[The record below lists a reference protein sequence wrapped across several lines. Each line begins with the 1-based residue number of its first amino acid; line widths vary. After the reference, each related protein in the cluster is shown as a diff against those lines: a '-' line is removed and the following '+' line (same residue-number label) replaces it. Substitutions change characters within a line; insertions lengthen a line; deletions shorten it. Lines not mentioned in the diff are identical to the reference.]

1 MQTCTRAKKQR
12 AELKSRSQVAG
23 LGWSYLYEPDHPRPP
38 RYVSTAESTAA
49 INQNALCSGEIFRTA
64 AETKKPQ
71 KKKKRRRRGKQREG
85 VILLQTAGLRH
96 FPVKILNGT
105 GRQTQPYKTISTTIW
120 LRGDVLV
127 VSLKTLHS
135 LSPPLPSPLSPIV
148 SHVSVLLKFA
158 GGCEVLLNH
167 SLNTNTF
174 KLIGVSDSDS
184 GHLACTDSSII
195 NIYHIA
201 CFYIFFF
208 CISDK

>member
-1 MQTCTRAKKQR
+1 MSPTTHAHPDMCQQQSQQQPSIKMLCVAERFLGRQQRQRKK
-12 AELKSRSQVAG
+12 
-23 LGWSYLYEPDHPRPP
+23 
-38 RYVSTAESTAA
+38 
-49 INQNALCSGEIFRTA
+49 
-64 AETKKPQ
+64 
-71 KKKKRRRRGKQREG
+71 RRRGKQREG

-105 GRQTQPYKTISTTIW
+105 GRKTQPYKTISTTIW

-127 VSLKTLHS
+127 VSLKTLRS
-135 LSPPLPSPLSPIV
+135 LSPPLSSPLSAIV

-158 GGCEVLLNH
+158 GGCEVLLKH

-174 KLIGVSDSDS
+174 KLIGVSDFDG

-201 CFYIFFF
+201 CFYFFF
-208 CISDK
+208 E